1 MPAPSARMLMRI
13 AAGILALLAFALTG
27 LRLYFL
33 STIPPGQE
41 DNPLMHS
48 LMILFPLSLGL
59 FFGYLAL
66 RGRLPFSGG
75 GGRR

>member
-1 MPAPSARMLMRI
+1 MPEPTARTVMRI
-13 AAGILALLAFALTG
+13 AAGLLALLAFAVTG
-27 LRLYFL
+27 WRLYFL

-41 DNPLMHS
+41 DNPVMYA

-66 RGRLPFSGG
+66 RGRMPFSDEH
-75 GGRR
+75 RRR